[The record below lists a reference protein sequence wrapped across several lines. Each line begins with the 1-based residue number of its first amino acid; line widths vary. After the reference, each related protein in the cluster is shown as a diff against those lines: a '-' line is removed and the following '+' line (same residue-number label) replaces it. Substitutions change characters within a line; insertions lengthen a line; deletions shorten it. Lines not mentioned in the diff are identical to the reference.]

1 MYNLNAIL
9 IKIPVLFFGGGAE
22 IDKLILKCISKC
34 KGTWIAKTILKMNS
48 KMGGLTL
55 PDFKTFYKATESRQY
70 STGMK
75 IEI

>member
-1 MYNLNAIL
+1 MQSLS
-9 IKIPVLFFGGGAE
+9 KFQCFFWGGAE

-34 KGTWIAKTILKMNS
+34 KGTKTILKMNS